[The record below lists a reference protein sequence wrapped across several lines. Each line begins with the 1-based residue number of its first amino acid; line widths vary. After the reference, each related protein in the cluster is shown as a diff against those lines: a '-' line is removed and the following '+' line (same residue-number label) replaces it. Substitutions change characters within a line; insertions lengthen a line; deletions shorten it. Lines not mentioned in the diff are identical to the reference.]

1 MRAVPLLALV
11 AFAAAAAGCGRSQSY
26 TTKPPCVRNP
36 EGTPELSLQ
45 LANGMP
51 RVWNK
56 EKCIAVTYAPTLVK
70 LKPTLQAALD
80 AWDAVGCTGL
90 CFEEPAEAKDPPTT
104 DFDTRLHLADAMTGA
119 GTAWELLN
127 DGRNG
132 RTLHATLFVTDAN
145 TVGDL
150 MRSVGFVLGF
160 EASPKGGRDTVLEEP
175 AVPSLRT
182 ELGSIDR
189 QSVCAVYPACRQ

>member
-1 MRAVPLLALV
+1 MRILLLLAPLTL
-11 AFAAAAAGCGRSQSY
+11 ALTACGRSQSY
-26 TTKPPCVRNP
+26 NTKTPCVRNP

-56 EKCIAVTYAPTLVK
+56 EKCIPVTVSPSLTK

-80 AWDAVGCTGL
+80 AWDSIGCTGV
-90 CFEEPAEAKDPPTT
+90 CFEAMVEAKEPPAN
-104 DFDTRLHLADAMTGA
+104 DFDLRLHVHDVGSGS
-119 GTAWELLN
+119 GTQWELLN
-127 DGRNG
+127 DGRTG
-132 RTLHATLFVTDAN
+132 RTLHATIFVTNAS

-150 MRSVGFVLGF
+150 MRQLGFVLGF
-160 EASPKGGRDTVLEEP
+160 EASPKGGRDTILEDP
-175 AVPSLRT
+175 DVPSLRM

-189 QSVCAVYPACRQ
+189 QSVCAVYPACSQ